1 MEDFDIDKACA
12 MYFEQHARNEKA
24 IADLRKAHKS
34 DKENLKD
41 EIENGFRNPFAYALG
56 EINNKDAPRHFRP
69 KLKGGSKSDSLHDS
83 DAILHSVSRADLQS
97 V

>member
-1 MEDFDIDKACA
+1 MEFDLDKACA
-12 MYFEQHARNEKA
+12 MYFEQAVRNEKA

-56 EINNKDAPRHFRP
+56 EISSKDAAEALAAEIKRR
-69 KLKGGSKSDSLHDS
+69 LEE
-83 DAILHSVSRADLQS
+83 
-97 V
+97 